1 MAPDGGGVWS
11 AKSPPGRGGPLSI
24 ISIFLLKRI
33 DFGNLRGS
41 YVEGIAGVVLM
52 PSQVSCT
59 IQKASD
65 TYQNL
70 DIADDM
76 ERLRFKGSLLKR
88 PKPKKNV
95 VPSAPK
101 KLPISLPKNDQI
113 SNFLAKRG
121 RDPPNLENICPE
133 HPPKNYQFR

>member
-1 MAPDGGGVWS
+1 MGAACGRPS
-11 AKSPPGRGGPLSI
+11 RPRPRGGPLSI

-121 RDPPNLENICPE
+121 GGIYGAPS
-133 HPPKNYQFR
+133 HPYFEFSPS